1 MRLRFAVLVSVLF
14 ALAAAV
20 PGATEA
26 APHHNRGL
34 TINATPNPINA
45 GDAVLI
51 YGQLNGQPVGGQTIL
66 LYQHVAGSHRGY
78 TLADQTTTQSNG
90 FYSFENLP
98 AVQSNTSYFTKEAGV
113 HGVHSRTVY
122 ERVAALVS
130 ITANT
135 TMADTNTPIV
145 FSGHVTPNQA
155 GHRVLLQEQNPN
167 TGNWYTLKDGRLSP
181 SSSDSISYR
190 WRTPG
195 VHDVRAE
202 FPADG
207 TNIAGASDGLTVTIQ
222 QAQVPGFSI
231 QSSQPIIPEG
241 SGVKISGVLQ
251 NGANTSVTLWA
262 RHADEARFRPVESIG
277 TGGDGSYAFD
287 QMPTVN
293 TLYQVRTTF
302 APKRHSAVLF
312 EGVRDVVRLTPS
324 STTSTVGGVV
334 TFTGNVDPDK
344 AGRMIHLQ
352 RLGADGDWHTVESV
366 RVRFDST
373 FRFAWRFVRAGSF
386 QFRARIYSDEHTVG
400 AASPPVTITVSPVTT
415 PTTLPPAS

>member
-51 YGQLNGQPVGGQTIL
+51 YGQLNGQPLGGQTIL
-66 LYQHVAGSHRGY
+66 LYQHVAGSHQGY
-78 TLADQTTTQSNG
+78 TLAGQTTTQSNG
-90 FYSFENLP
+90 FYSFDNIAGVE
-98 AVQSNTSYFTKEAGV
+98 SNTSYFTKESGAQ
-113 HGVHSRTVY
+113 GVHSRTVD

-130 ITANT
+130 IAANPT
-135 TMADTNTPIV
+135 TADTSTPIT
-145 FSGHVTPNQA
+145 FSGQVTPNQA
-155 GHRVLLQEQNPN
+155 GHRVLLQEQNQK
-167 TGNWYTLKDGRLSP
+167 TGDWHTLKTGEL
-181 SSSDSISYR
+181 SSSSSYSISYR

-195 VHDVRAE
+195 VRDVRAL
-202 FPADG
+202 FPGDG
-207 TNIAGASDGLTVTIQ
+207 TNIAGASDGVTVTIQ
-222 QAQVPGFSI
+222 QSQVPGFTI

-241 SGVKISGVLQ
+241 SSVQISGVLE
-251 NGANTSVTLWA
+251 NGATTSVTLWA
-262 RHADEARFRPVESIG
+262 RRADEAHFRPVQSMV
-277 TGGDGSYAFD
+277 TGSDGSYAFG

-293 TLYQVRTTF
+293 MLYQVRTTF
-302 APKRHSAVLF
+302 APKRHTAVLF
-312 EGVRDVVRLTPS
+312 EGVRDVVSLTPS

-334 TFTGNVDPDK
+334 TFSGNVDPDK

-352 RLGADGDWHTVESV
+352 RLGSDGDWHTVETV

-373 FRFAWRFVRAGSF
+373 FHFGWRFARAGSF
-386 QFRARIYSDEHTVG
+386 EFRARIYSDEHNVG
-400 AASPPVTITVSPVTT
+400 AASPPVTITVTGMTPVTVP
-415 PTTLPPAS
+415 PTK